1 MKQELKLEKNAA
13 GRKVPTIVN
22 GIKAVPYKGVG
33 KYAPKGV
40 KAAPPIRSCNNYPA
54 SGNKIENS
62 LKEALKK
69 CGIKN
74 GMTISNH
81 HHFRNGDLVM
91 NQVFDIAAEIG
102 VKNLR
107 WFPSASLKAN
117 TIFLAFSTSAS
128 VGANSSW
135 IGLIC
140 RG

>member
-1 MKQELKLEKNAA
+1 MGQKLQLVKNSA

-22 GIKAVPYKGVG
+22 GIIASPYKGVG

-54 SGNKIENS
+54 SGNKIANT

-91 NQVFDIAAEIG
+91 NQVFDTAAKMGEIG
-102 VKNLR
+102 RAHV
-107 WFPSASLKAN
+107 
-117 TIFLAFSTSAS
+117 
-128 VGANSSW
+128 
-135 IGLIC
+135 
-140 RG
+140 